1 MSAEAQPPVRAS
13 LVGALLAVA
22 VLAVHAR
29 ALDAPLLWDD
39 RLLILR
45 SPLVLEPHPLW
56 AYFRAPFWNEGFD
69 ADAVRAFFRP
79 LVTLSFRLDHIVG
92 GASPFG
98 FHLTNVVLH
107 AAVTVLVFAW
117 MRRVGAEVLAAAAA
131 TALWA
136 LHPRLTESVTW
147 VSGRTDVL
155 AALLMFSAMLT
166 WPQDGGVEAARG
178 ALRTWAAAALLLL
191 ALLAKEVAVAGGIAI
206 VATELLRDRD
216 PRAASKRLLP
226 LGLAFVTYGA
236 LRWNALR
243 GAPADDPVHGPW
255 FAPLAALGTYAEM
268 IVDPL
273 ASAQIGDVAHPGV
286 LAALGGLLVLG
297 AATFGVTRWARA
309 RDPAGIGPAC
319 VAALGIALVLH
330 VLPLPVSVLA
340 ADRYLYVPLAGVA
353 AAAALAT
360 TRATPRVR
368 RALLAAAGAAA
379 VLFGVMTTSRIDD
392 WRDELRF
399 WLVTTRDARTD
410 DTIPLG
416 ELANVLYRAGD
427 YAGALPIYQAIA
439 QHGDGPDARRNLS
452 NVAACLAMQGRYE
465 AALAVRQ
472 QLADADAG
480 NARRHLDVGLV
491 RLHAREFAQARAE
504 FGRALAL
511 APGYAEARAMLER
524 TDEAEAAWP
533 AVAAADAGDPSRARW
548 LAKLGAREEAQAAYV
563 ALAARPDA
571 SAADILEAAQYA
583 LERGDLAVAE
593 TLVPRAADVGA
604 VSDRAPLEQRLHERE
619 ATAERVHAAGAEI
632 RALLERFSPGGA

>member
-1 MSAEAQPPVRAS
+1 MSPDPQPPVRPS

-22 VLAVHAR
+22 ALAVHAR
-29 ALDAPLLWDD
+29 ALDAPLVWDD
-39 RLLILR
+39 RLLIMR

-69 ADAVRAFFRP
+69 ADSVRAFFRP
-79 LVTLSFRLDHIVG
+79 LVTLSFRLDYVVN

-117 MRRVGAEVLAAAAA
+117 MRRLRAGLLAAAAA

-155 AALLMFSAMLT
+155 AALLMFAAMLT
-166 WPQDGGVEAARG
+166 WPDDGGGNPGRRAPRA
-178 ALRTWAAAALLLL
+178 WAAAALLLL
-191 ALLAKEVAVAGGIAI
+191 ALLAKEVAIVGGFAI
-206 VATELLRDRD
+206 VAAELLRDRD
-216 PRAASKRLLP
+216 LRSAVKRLLP
-226 LGLAFVTYGA
+226 LGLAFVAYGA

-243 GAPADDPVHGPW
+243 AAPTDDPVRWPW
-255 FAPLAALGTYAEM
+255 FAPLSALGTYAEM
-268 IVDPL
+268 TVDPR
-273 ASAQIGDVAHPGV
+273 ASAQIGDVAHPAP
-286 LAALGGLLVLG
+286 LAALGGVVVLVALALG
-297 AATFGVTRWARA
+297 VARSV
-309 RDPAGIGPAC
+309 RAGDRTWIGPAC

-330 VLPLPVSVLA
+330 VVPLPVSVIA
-340 ADRYLYVPLAGVA
+340 ADRYLYVPLAGMA

-360 TRATPRVR
+360 TRATPGVR
-368 RALLAAAGAAA
+368 RALLPAAGAAA

-399 WLVTTRDARTD
+399 WLVTTRAARTD

-427 YAGALPIYQAIA
+427 YAAALPIYRAIA
-439 QHGDGPDARRNLS
+439 GHGDGPDARRNLS
-452 NVAACLAMQGRYE
+452 NVAACLAMLGHYD

-472 QLADADAG
+472 QLADADPG

-491 RLHAREFAQARAE
+491 RLHARQFAQARAE
-504 FGRALAL
+504 FARALVL
-511 APGYAEARAMLER
+511 APSYEEARTMLAR
-524 TDEAEAAWP
+524 TDEAESTWP
-533 AVAAADAGDPSRARW
+533 AVAGAGDGDALRPRW
-548 LAKLGAREEAQAAYV
+548 LARLGAREEAQAAYV

-571 SAADILEAAQYA
+571 PPADVLEAARYA
-583 LERGDLAVAE
+583 LDRGDLEVAE
-593 TLVPRAADVGA
+593 ILVPRAIAGEPA
-604 VSDRAPLEQRLHERE
+604 AERAPLEQLLHERE
-619 ATAERVHAAGAEI
+619 ATAERVRVAGPEI
-632 RALLERFSPGGA
+632 RGLLERFAKSDG